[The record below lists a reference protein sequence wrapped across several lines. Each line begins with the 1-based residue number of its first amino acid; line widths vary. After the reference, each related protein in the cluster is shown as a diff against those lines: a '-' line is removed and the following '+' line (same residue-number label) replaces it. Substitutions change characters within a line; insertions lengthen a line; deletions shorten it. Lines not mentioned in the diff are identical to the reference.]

1 MTTVWTVIAVVVVLV
16 GLVGTILPG
25 LPGAVLVLAGLVWLA
40 WLDDFSRIGAGT
52 IGLLTALAVASYA
65 VDLTA
70 SALGARQV
78 GASRWAVVGAL
89 VGTVVGL
96 FFGLLGLLLGPLVGA
111 VAGEYLARGTL
122 QEATRAGFG
131 TWIGLIVGA
140 VVKLAL
146 VGTMIGIG
154 VASFVAR

>member
-1 MTTVWTVIAVVVVLV
+1 MEVCTRTRNLNDVLSTCLAHNAKEVLV
-16 GLVGTILPG
+16 CIEIDNGWVPFDLTIVHNNCQTHDQWGPN
-25 LPGAVLVLAGLVWLA
+25 PPISMHEMVQAMWVLAH
-40 WLDDFSRIGAGT
+40 SRYHDGHA
-52 IGLLTALAVASYA
+52 
-65 VDLTA
+65 
-70 SALGARQV
+70 
-78 GASRWAVVGAL
+78 
-89 VGTVVGL
+89 
-96 FFGLLGLLLGPLVGA
+96 
-111 VAGEYLARGTL
+111 L